1 MTRPRKVYV
10 INFTCYKAEPAQIC
24 STEIFMELSSRTRR
38 FTKESLDFQRKILE
52 RSGFGEKTYAP
63 KALMQIPFKQ
73 CMDEARKET
82 ETVMFGAINE
92 LFAKTGIKPRDI
104 GILVVNS
111 SLFNP
116 TPSLSATI
124 VNHYK
129 FKGNI
134 LSYNLGG
141 MGCSAGL
148 ISIDLVKELFQ
159 VHPNCY
165 ALVVSTENLT
175 QNWYFG
181 NNRSMLLTN
190 CLFRVGGAAILLSN
204 RSSDHY
210 RAKYQLFCSLRT
222 QNASDDKSFNCVLQ
236 KEDESQKVGIEL
248 NKDLKVVAGEALKTN
263 ITTLGP
269 LVLPMFEQLRFLIN
283 FVARKFLK
291 MKMIRPYV
299 PNFKLA
305 FEHFCIHTGG
315 KSVLDEIEKSLK
327 LDQWHMEPS
336 RMTLYRYGNTS
347 SSSLWYELAY
357 CEAKG
362 RINKGDRVWQIGFGS
377 GFKCNS
383 VVWYAL
389 NSINSAGENNPWNDE
404 LKEFPIQSA
413 EIIN

>member
-1 MTRPRKVYV
+1 
-10 INFTCYKAEPAQIC
+10 
-24 STEIFMELSSRTRR
+24 MELSSRTRR

-159 VHPNCY
+159 V
-165 ALVVSTENLT
+165 
-175 QNWYFG
+175 
-181 NNRSMLLTN
+181 
-190 CLFRVGGAAILLSN
+190 
-204 RSSDHY
+204 
-210 RAKYQLFCSLRT
+210 
-222 QNASDDKSFNCVLQ
+222 
-236 KEDESQKVGIEL
+236 
-248 NKDLKVVAGEALKTN
+248 
-263 ITTLGP
+263 IT
-269 LVLPMFEQLRFLIN
+269 
-283 FVARKFLK
+283 
-291 MKMIRPYV
+291 
-299 PNFKLA
+299 
-305 FEHFCIHTGG
+305 
-315 KSVLDEIEKSLK
+315 D
-327 LDQWHMEPS
+327 
-336 RMTLYRYGNTS
+336 
-347 SSSLWYELAY
+347 
-357 CEAKG
+357 
-362 RINKGDRVWQIGFGS
+362 
-377 GFKCNS
+377 
-383 VVWYAL
+383 
-389 NSINSAGENNPWNDE
+389 
-404 LKEFPIQSA
+404 
-413 EIIN
+413 